1 MTETQHRT
9 HVWDPHEHR
18 MAAGTPNTLSSLT
31 APRGGTRTGKW
42 FLSTLVIMQFLVKKD
57 FFFLEAVSLLYRT
70 MVRSNLHGVPKSHTD
85 IREPHA
91 TTT

>member
-31 APRGGTRTGKW
+31 APRGGTQTGKW

-57 FFFLEAVSLLYRT
+57 FFFPGSCISPLQDNGQKQPSR
-70 MVRSNLHGVPKSHTD
+70 GP
-85 IREPHA
+85 
-91 TTT
+91 